1 MINQTFYSLITA
13 DSDTGEGESTTHD
26 ILTCGSC
33 QKTFALAEIVKFIQ
47 HKVLQCN
54 KENYGQCFTQGK
66 LKQMILTLIEAYN
79 GGTLSGTS
87 GDRDSDD
94 GRPLSL
100 ANSRRP
106 SISAP
111 ISRKSS
117 LSRMHSPPL
126 ASPSSHLL
134 EDGSTSTPK
143 RLSEDNDKRPDS
155 ATLSLDSKENDLDNK
170 HRDSVEIKQERLN
183 DASLCPD
190 DDFNSLSNTQPPL
203 KKLRAD
209 VADAES
215 NTTNSGVKRNKS
227 DNKEDGNNG
236 SKRRK
241 YISSSSKAKVY
252 TIAESHV
259 NI

>member
-1 MINQTFYSLITA
+1 M
-13 DSDTGEGESTTHD
+13 
-26 ILTCGSC
+26 
-33 QKTFALAEIVKFIQ
+33 
-47 HKVLQCN
+47 LQCN

-66 LKQMILTLIEAYN
+66 LKQMVLSLIEAYN

-117 LSRMHSPPL
+117 LSRVHSPPL
-126 ASPSSHLL
+126 TSPSSHLL

-143 RLSEDNDKRPDS
+143 RLSEGLYSYCNCFDFHIKTFSILPDNDKRPDS
-155 ATLSLDSKENDLDNK
+155 VTLSLDRKENDLDNK
-170 HRDSVEIKQERLN
+170 HRNSVEIKQERLN
-183 DASLCPD
+183 DANLCPD
-190 DDFNSLSNTQPPL
+190 DFHSLSNTQPPL

-215 NTTNSGVKRNKS
+215 NTTNSGKFNCFFLCS
-227 DNKEDGNNG
+227 LLL
-236 SKRRK
+236 
-241 YISSSSKAKVY
+241 
-252 TIAESHV
+252 
-259 NI
+259 

>member
-1 MINQTFYSLITA
+1 MSFLFSFFSYFSLCSFIIA
-13 DSDTGEGESTTHD
+13 DSDTGEPETTTTTHD

-33 QKTFALAEIVKFIQ
+33 QKTFSLSDIVKFIQ

-66 LKQMILTLIEAYN
+66 LKRLIHSLIDAYN
-79 GGTLSGTS
+79 GGKLSGTS

-117 LSRMHSPPL
+117 VSRVHTPPL
-126 ASPSSHLL
+126 TSPQHLL

-143 RLSEDNDKRPDS
+143 RLSEGKTYHIRHWIKK
-155 ATLSLDSKENDLDNK
+155 TLLL
-170 HRDSVEIKQERLN
+170 I
-183 DASLCPD
+183 
-190 DDFNSLSNTQPPL
+190 
-203 KKLRAD
+203 
-209 VADAES
+209 
-215 NTTNSGVKRNKS
+215 
-227 DNKEDGNNG
+227 
-236 SKRRK
+236 
-241 YISSSSKAKVY
+241 
-252 TIAESHV
+252 
-259 NI
+259 

>member
-1 MINQTFYSLITA
+1 MFNFEKKKTQDKKLIKFSFSSPA
-13 DSDTGEGESTTHD
+13 DSDTGEGGEQAVHD

-66 LKQMILTLIEAYN
+66 LKRMITSLIEMYN
-79 GGTLSGTS
+79 DGTSALSGTT

-117 LSRMHSPPL
+117 TSRVHSPPL
-126 ASPSSHLL
+126 ASPSSHHHLL

-143 RLSEDNDKRPDS
+143 RLSEG
-155 ATLSLDSKENDLDNK
+155 NK
-170 HRDSVEIKQERLN
+170 QK
-183 DASLCPD
+183 
-190 DDFNSLSNTQPPL
+190 
-203 KKLRAD
+203 
-209 VADAES
+209 
-215 NTTNSGVKRNKS
+215 
-227 DNKEDGNNG
+227 
-236 SKRRK
+236 
-241 YISSSSKAKVY
+241 
-252 TIAESHV
+252 
-259 NI
+259 

>member
-1 MINQTFYSLITA
+1 MISLSFLKNLKTFCRQQLTELLSPLLLTA
-13 DSDTGEGESTTHD
+13 DSDTGEGESTAHD
-26 ILTCGSC
+26 ILTCGTC

-117 LSRMHSPPL
+117 LSRVHSPPL
-126 ASPSSHLL
+126 ASPSSHIL

-143 RLSEDNDKRPDS
+143 RLSEG
-155 ATLSLDSKENDLDNK
+155 L
-170 HRDSVEIKQERLN
+170 
-183 DASLCPD
+183 
-190 DDFNSLSNTQPPL
+190 
-203 KKLRAD
+203 
-209 VADAES
+209 
-215 NTTNSGVKRNKS
+215 
-227 DNKEDGNNG
+227 
-236 SKRRK
+236 
-241 YISSSSKAKVY
+241 
-252 TIAESHV
+252 
-259 NI
+259 

>member
-1 MINQTFYSLITA
+1 MVSHKFLTNHNFFIFSIAA
-13 DSDTGEGESTTHD
+13 DSDTGEGEPTAND
-26 ILTCGSC
+26 ILTCGTC
-33 QKTFALAEIVKFIQ
+33 QKTYALAEIVKFIQ

-66 LKQMILTLIEAYN
+66 LKQMILSLIEAYN

-117 LSRMHSPPL
+117 LSRIHSPPL

-143 RLSEDNDKRPDS
+143 RLSEGSYAPDL
-155 ATLSLDSKENDLDNK
+155 A
-170 HRDSVEIKQERLN
+170 
-183 DASLCPD
+183 
-190 DDFNSLSNTQPPL
+190 
-203 KKLRAD
+203 
-209 VADAES
+209 
-215 NTTNSGVKRNKS
+215 
-227 DNKEDGNNG
+227 
-236 SKRRK
+236 SKRL
-241 YISSSSKAKVY
+241 ISNLKFLRLQTMTSDLTA
-252 TIAESHV
+252 IR
-259 NI
+259 

>member
-1 MINQTFYSLITA
+1 MKWFFCTWNIFIEQKLIWVFLLLITA
-13 DSDTGEGESTTHD
+13 DSDTGEAESTTHD
-26 ILTCGSC
+26 ILTCGTC

-66 LKQMILTLIEAYN
+66 LKQMILSLIEAYN

-117 LSRMHSPPL
+117 LSRVHSPPL
-126 ASPSSHLL
+126 ASPSSRLL

-143 RLSEDNDKRPDS
+143 RLSEGLYIKLLIS
-155 ATLSLDSKENDLDNK
+155 WKEILSWNFSPAP
-170 HRDSVEIKQERLN
+170 I
-183 DASLCPD
+183 
-190 DDFNSLSNTQPPL
+190 
-203 KKLRAD
+203 
-209 VADAES
+209 
-215 NTTNSGVKRNKS
+215 
-227 DNKEDGNNG
+227 
-236 SKRRK
+236 
-241 YISSSSKAKVY
+241 
-252 TIAESHV
+252 
-259 NI
+259 

>member
-1 MINQTFYSLITA
+1 M
-13 DSDTGEGESTTHD
+13 
-26 ILTCGSC
+26 
-33 QKTFALAEIVKFIQ
+33 
-47 HKVLQCN
+47 LQCN
-54 KENYGQCFTQGK
+54 KENYGQCFTQGN
-66 LKQMILTLIEAYN
+66 LKQMILSLIEAYN
-79 GGTLSGTS
+79 GDHLSGTS

-117 LSRMHSPPL
+117 LSRVHSPPL
-126 ASPSSHLL
+126 ASPGSHLL

-143 RLSEDNDKRPDS
+143 RLSEGLYRAKPVPLTSTANLLLSPDNDKRPDS
-155 ATLSLDSKENDLDNK
+155 VTLSLDHKENELDNK
-170 HRDSVEIKQERLN
+170 HRDSIEIKQERLN

-190 DDFNSLSNTQPPL
+190 DDFHSLSTTQPPL

-215 NTTNSGVKRNKS
+215 NTTNSGKSSLFFCCKHPLTRKRVKGR
-227 DNKEDGNNG
+227 
-236 SKRRK
+236 
-241 YISSSSKAKVY
+241 KAKID
-252 TIAESHV
+252 TLQE
-259 NI
+259 

>member
-1 MINQTFYSLITA
+1 
-13 DSDTGEGESTTHD
+13 
-26 ILTCGSC
+26 
-33 QKTFALAEIVKFIQ
+33 
-47 HKVLQCN
+47 
-54 KENYGQCFTQGK
+54 
-66 LKQMILTLIEAYN
+66 MILSLIEAYN
-79 GGTLSGTS
+79 GDHLSGTS

-117 LSRMHSPPL
+117 LSRVHSPPL
-126 ASPSSHLL
+126 ASPGSHLL

-143 RLSEDNDKRPDS
+143 RLSEGLYRPKPVPLTSTANLLLSADNDKRPDS
-155 ATLSLDSKENDLDNK
+155 VTLSLDHKENELDNK
-170 HRDSVEIKQERLN
+170 HRDSIEIKQERLN

-190 DDFNSLSNTQPPL
+190 DDFRSLSSTQPPL

-215 NTTNSGVKRNKS
+215 NTTNSGKLS
-227 DNKEDGNNG
+227 
-236 SKRRK
+236 
-241 YISSSSKAKVY
+241 Y
-252 TIAESHV
+252 TLFLLRTSF
-259 NI
+259 

>member
-1 MINQTFYSLITA
+1 
-13 DSDTGEGESTTHD
+13 
-26 ILTCGSC
+26 
-33 QKTFALAEIVKFIQ
+33 
-47 HKVLQCN
+47 
-54 KENYGQCFTQGK
+54 
-66 LKQMILTLIEAYN
+66 MILSLIEAYN

-117 LSRMHSPPL
+117 LSRVHSPPL
-126 ASPSSHLL
+126 TSPSSHLL

-143 RLSEDNDKRPDS
+143 RLSEGTKHTISKPLVSIANNLISTDNDKRPDS
-155 ATLSLDSKENDLDNK
+155 VSLSLDCKENELDNK

-190 DDFNSLSNTQPPL
+190 DDFHSLSNTQPPL

-215 NTTNSGVKRNKS
+215 NTTNSGKLKLELLCLSQPFDHADWHGVENC
-227 DNKEDGNNG
+227 
-236 SKRRK
+236 
-241 YISSSSKAKVY
+241 
-252 TIAESHV
+252 
-259 NI
+259 

>member
-1 MINQTFYSLITA
+1 MTRGMVRMASHLLESNIFENLSSWNSEILRKMFELPKFFLITKLSQNKKLSTQTSSNPFLFFSLIA
-13 DSDTGEGESTTHD
+13 DSDTGDAESTVHD
-26 ILTCGSC
+26 ILTCGTC

-66 LKQMILTLIEAYN
+66 LKQMILSLIEAYN

-117 LSRMHSPPL
+117 LSRVHSPPL

-143 RLSEDNDKRPDS
+143 RLSEGWYMLRMLFQ
-155 ATLSLDSKENDLDNK
+155 TLDWCS
-170 HRDSVEIKQERLN
+170 
-183 DASLCPD
+183 
-190 DDFNSLSNTQPPL
+190 
-203 KKLRAD
+203 
-209 VADAES
+209 
-215 NTTNSGVKRNKS
+215 
-227 DNKEDGNNG
+227 
-236 SKRRK
+236 
-241 YISSSSKAKVY
+241 
-252 TIAESHV
+252 
-259 NI
+259 

>member
-1 MINQTFYSLITA
+1 MLTKLTESFFFFLIIA
-13 DSDTGEGESTTHD
+13 DSDTGEAESTAND
-26 ILTCGSC
+26 ILTCGTC

-66 LKQMILTLIEAYN
+66 LKQMILSLIEAYN

-117 LSRMHSPPL
+117 LSRVHSPPL

-143 RLSEDNDKRPDS
+143 RLCE
-155 ATLSLDSKENDLDNK
+155 
-170 HRDSVEIKQERLN
+170 
-183 DASLCPD
+183 
-190 DDFNSLSNTQPPL
+190 
-203 KKLRAD
+203 
-209 VADAES
+209 
-215 NTTNSGVKRNKS
+215 
-227 DNKEDGNNG
+227 G
-236 SKRRK
+236 S
-241 YISSSSKAKVY
+241 
-252 TIAESHV
+252 
-259 NI
+259 

>member
-1 MINQTFYSLITA
+1 
-13 DSDTGEGESTTHD
+13 
-26 ILTCGSC
+26 
-33 QKTFALAEIVKFIQ
+33 
-47 HKVLQCN
+47 
-54 KENYGQCFTQGK
+54 
-66 LKQMILTLIEAYN
+66 MILSLIEAYN

-117 LSRMHSPPL
+117 ISRVHSPPL

-143 RLSEDNDKRPDS
+143 RLSEGSYLERPSPECPRDLIPLFPSTDNDKRPDS
-155 ATLSLDSKENDLDNK
+155 VTLSLDSKENDLDNK
-170 HRDSVEIKQERLN
+170 HRNSVEIKQERLN

-190 DDFNSLSNTQPPL
+190 DDFHSLSTTQPPL

-209 VADAES
+209 VVDAES
-215 NTTNSGVKRNKS
+215 NTTNSGKLNFSHYRLK
-227 DNKEDGNNG
+227 G
-236 SKRRK
+236 SAVRLEK
-241 YISSSSKAKVY
+241 IN
-252 TIAESHV
+252 E
-259 NI
+259 

>member
-1 MINQTFYSLITA
+1 
-13 DSDTGEGESTTHD
+13 
-26 ILTCGSC
+26 
-33 QKTFALAEIVKFIQ
+33 
-47 HKVLQCN
+47 VLQCN
-54 KENYGQCFTQGK
+54 KENYGQCFTQGN
-66 LKQMILTLIEAYN
+66 LKQMILSLIEAYN

-117 LSRMHSPPL
+117 LSRVHSPPL

-143 RLSEDNDKRPDS
+143 RLSEGSYSDDSLPCASTLLISPLLAADNDKRPDS
-155 ATLSLDSKENDLDNK
+155 VTLSLDCKENDLDNK
-170 HRDSVEIKQERLN
+170 HRNSIDIKQEEFA
-183 DASLCPD
+183 DASPH
-190 DDFNSLSNTQPPL
+190 DDFHSLSSTQPPL

-215 NTTNSGVKRNKS
+215 NTTNSGKS
-227 DNKEDGNNG
+227 FD
-236 SKRRK
+236 SL
-241 YISSSSKAKVY
+241 
-252 TIAESHV
+252 
-259 NI
+259 

>member
-1 MINQTFYSLITA
+1 M
-13 DSDTGEGESTTHD
+13 
-26 ILTCGSC
+26 
-33 QKTFALAEIVKFIQ
+33 
-47 HKVLQCN
+47 LQCN

-66 LKQMILTLIEAYN
+66 LKEMILSLIEAYN

-117 LSRMHSPPL
+117 LSRVHTPPL

-143 RLSEDNDKRPDS
+143 RLSEGS
-155 ATLSLDSKENDLDNK
+155 HYT
-170 HRDSVEIKQERLN
+170 EREKN
-183 DASLCPD
+183 
-190 DDFNSLSNTQPPL
+190 
-203 KKLRAD
+203 
-209 VADAES
+209 
-215 NTTNSGVKRNKS
+215 
-227 DNKEDGNNG
+227 
-236 SKRRK
+236 
-241 YISSSSKAKVY
+241 
-252 TIAESHV
+252 
-259 NI
+259 

>member
-1 MINQTFYSLITA
+1 
-13 DSDTGEGESTTHD
+13 
-26 ILTCGSC
+26 
-33 QKTFALAEIVKFIQ
+33 
-47 HKVLQCN
+47 
-54 KENYGQCFTQGK
+54 
-66 LKQMILTLIEAYN
+66 MILSLIEAYN

-117 LSRMHSPPL
+117 LSRVHSPPL

-143 RLSEDNDKRPDS
+143 RLSEGWYPQARVSGVPALTECPLITNLDNDKRPDS
-155 ATLSLDSKENDLDNK
+155 VTLSLDGKENDLDNK
-170 HRDSVEIKQERLN
+170 HRNSVEIKQERLN
-183 DASLCPD
+183 DAGLCPD
-190 DDFNSLSNTQPPL
+190 DDFHSLSSSQPPL

-215 NTTNSGVKRNKS
+215 NTTNSGKS
-227 DNKEDGNNG
+227 NLLLFFYLPGG
-236 SKRRK
+236 KRR
-241 YISSSSKAKVY
+241 
-252 TIAESHV
+252 E
-259 NI
+259 NR